1 MAQNS
6 GTRELLALIREDKL
20 MTWKQQL
27 ELFILLSFPSILAQ
41 VSSVVMQYID
51 ASMVGHLGASEAA
64 SIGLVSTSTWLFGG
78 LCGALATGFSVQVAH
93 RIGAND
99 HQGAR
104 NVVRQGILTAVSI
117 AFLLSAIALA
127 ISPFLPGWLGAP
139 EEIRPNASLYFFIYA
154 LAIPLMELNNISGG
168 MLRCSGN
175 MKVPSI
181 LNILLCI
188 QDVIYNFFLIFP
200 SREISLFGQDIWIP
214 GAGLGVAG
222 AAWGTLLAIAVTAF
236 AKTYYLFFRC
246 KELDMKADKGSW
258 KPAIQTLKRAAN
270 ISSPIA
276 LERVI
281 MIGAQIVTTTII
293 APLGTFA
300 IAANSFGITIES
312 LCYMP
317 GYGIADASTTLVGQ
331 SLGAKRKK
339 LTKWFSVIGI
349 IMGMGVMT
357 IMGAIMYFFAPE
369 MMSLITNEPGIISL
383 GADVL
388 KIEAFAEPM
397 FAASIVSYGIL
408 VGSGNTMISSATNFC
423 SIWLVRITL
432 AFLLAPS
439 LGLMGVWIAMAIE
452 LCFRGIVFLIIIFR
466 WKWLN
471 KVL

>member
-1 MAQNS
+1 
-6 GTRELLALIREDKL
+6 
-20 MTWKQQL
+20 
-27 ELFILLSFPSILAQ
+27 
-41 VSSVVMQYID
+41 
-51 ASMVGHLGASEAA
+51 
-64 SIGLVSTSTWLFGG
+64 
-78 LCGALATGFSVQVAH
+78 
-93 RIGAND
+93 
-99 HQGAR
+99 
-104 NVVRQGILTAVSI
+104 
-117 AFLLSAIALA
+117 
-127 ISPFLPGWLGAP
+127 
-139 EEIRPNASLYFFIYA
+139 
-154 LAIPLMELNNISGG
+154 MELNNISGG

-466 WKWLN
+466 WKWLH